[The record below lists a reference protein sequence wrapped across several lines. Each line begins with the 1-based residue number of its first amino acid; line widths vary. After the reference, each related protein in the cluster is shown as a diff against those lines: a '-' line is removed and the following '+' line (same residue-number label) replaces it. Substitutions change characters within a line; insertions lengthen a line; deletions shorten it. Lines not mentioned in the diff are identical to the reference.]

1 MSDNT
6 KSLVFWRSFPIF
18 ETFDDDVIRKVMAIA
33 IPKSWPSGATLFQRG
48 DDGNQM
54 IALASGRIKLS
65 LLTPQGKELTL
76 RHVEPGMILGEMAI
90 LDGEPRSAD
99 ATATMSSKGYVIRK
113 SDFQSLLST
122 YPQAANSIIAYLCN
136 RLRDTTEQL
145 ETIALYDIDSR
156 VARFLMAAL
165 RQLHGDE
172 LPDSANLQL
181 FLSQSEIASIL
192 GASRPKINRAIMAL
206 EDAGAITRNGTVIN
220 CNIQR
225 LTALA
230 EPDGTRK

>member
-1 MSDNT
+1 
-6 KSLVFWRSFPIF
+6 
-18 ETFDDDVIRKVMAIA
+18 
-33 IPKSWPSGATLFQRG
+33 
-48 DDGNQM
+48 
-54 IALASGRIKLS
+54 
-65 LLTPQGKELTL
+65 
-76 RHVEPGMILGEMAI
+76 
-90 LDGEPRSAD
+90 
-99 ATATMSSKGYVIRK
+99 
-113 SDFQSLLST
+113 
-122 YPQAANSIIAYLCN
+122 
-136 RLRDTTEQL
+136 
-145 ETIALYDIDSR
+145 
-156 VARFLMAAL
+156 MAAL